1 MPRSTYGPEVKR
13 RSLHLF
19 QLLLSYAEDSLEAD
33 EKALDL
39 LRSQIQVRWKDDRQL
54 VVRTKVRHLE
64 ALSQLSAIPL
74 SNAQIKEALR
84 RWLDYVECLED
95 NRPSASGSETWHFT
109 LKLWYPKREFAQNL
123 QQFQAV
129 WEARR
134 SRKSAPADPPNPA
147 LTIFQTALE
156 NQRYQQ
162 LTTNPLTTNQG
173 LQLEV
178 APVYVP
184 LPLREVLPEAEEAP
198 VVQFPEFFQTLG
210 DRTAIIGDPGSGK
223 TTLMQKLATEL
234 QAQSQPV
241 IWISLAELQGK
252 QLSTYLQ
259 QDWLQL
265 ATGSANAATHLPTQ
279 LTEQFATGQVWL
291 LLDAI
296 DEMGLDATVALTQL
310 ARELRGWVGQA
321 KIILSCRSS
330 IWYAGK
336 NPLAD
341 FRVWQNLNL
350 PQQSTQQVLRAWF
363 QNEPEFADRLLAEI
377 QKPDRRWLRR
387 TIQNPLRLAMLCRT
401 WSQSQGTFPE
411 TRTALYHQ
419 FVETFYHWKQEVFPI
434 SLSQRIRLN
443 QALGQFAWQAIQ
455 QSKYRF
461 SQSFIEQHFPNSH
474 LELLDIAL
482 QIGWLQQAGNDAS
495 YGFYHSTF
503 QEYFAALAIA
513 DWHPVQTLQHPEVFR
528 FWLGRE
534 DISAAQKTQIL
545 TAMVAFDDRCQGFY
559 HQRMYCLAITG
570 LAEFPHLAI
579 APQMLD
585 QLLTWRFRSC
595 LENHWKAYPNP
606 IVEAATI
613 AMLETD
619 RSLMITALENFIQT
633 TSYLYQ
639 KWNAAYSLGNSIDPG
654 NTNAIATLVDLL
666 TQKQLDHYI
675 KLQLCKSLNA
685 IAPAHPI
692 MLEHLLQLVESD
704 HSIQLQ
710 RKAAYL
716 LAKIAPSHHPQ
727 AIAMLT
733 QISQTSNDRGQR
745 RYAQE
750 NLAQL
755 FPQQFT
761 APTKPSPK
769 RQKRDQVP
777 TADQLEKMVN
787 SWERNLSLTQNL
799 NIRVRSAKRLLQHNP
814 QHPQALA
821 TLLELFTQ
829 SQPQID
835 HRTIADTLKSNL
847 DTNQWLPL
855 IRPLQNLLS
864 PDYNYNTQQLE
875 AFKLLWH
882 IAQILPIAQ
891 FQTAY
896 HP

>member
-1 MPRSTYGPEVKR
+1 MPRSTYGSEVKR
-13 RSLHLF
+13 RALHLF
-19 QLLLSYAEDSLEAD
+19 QLLLSYAEDSLDAE
-33 EKALDL
+33 EKVLDL
-39 LRSQIQVRWKDDRQL
+39 LRPQIQVRWKDDRQL

-64 ALSQLSAIPL
+64 ALTELTESPL
-74 SNAQIKEALR
+74 SNAQIKESLR

-109 LKLWYPKREFAQNL
+109 LKLWYPKRDLEQNL
-123 QQFQAV
+123 QKFQQV

-134 SRKSAPADPPNPA
+134 SPKPAAIEVPKPTIN
-147 LTIFQTALE
+147 IFQTALE
-156 NQRYQQ
+156 NQRYRH

-178 APVYVP
+178 AQVYVP
-184 LPLREVLPEAEEAP
+184 LPLREVLPESEEAP
-198 VVQFPEFFQTLG
+198 VMQFSEFYQTLG
-210 DRTAIIGDPGSGK
+210 DRTVIIGDPGSGK
-223 TTLMQKLATEL
+223 TTLMQKLTIEL
-234 QAQSQPV
+234 QSQSQQV

-265 ATGSANAATHLPTQ
+265 ATGSVNVATDVQTQ

-321 KIILSCRSS
+321 KIVLSCRSS

-336 NPLAD
+336 NPLGD

-350 PQQSTQQVLRAWF
+350 PQQSTQQVLQAWF
-363 QNEPEFADRLLAEI
+363 QHEPDLADRLLAEI

-401 WSQSQGTFPE
+401 WSQSQGNFPE
-411 TRTALYHQ
+411 TRIALYRQ

-434 SLSQRIRLN
+434 SLSQQIRLN

-455 QSKYRF
+455 QGKYRF
-461 SQSFIEQHFPNSH
+461 SQSFIEQHFPSSH

-482 QIGWLQQAGNDAS
+482 QIGWLQQSSSDAN
-495 YGFYHSTF
+495 YGFYHATF
-503 QEYFAALAIA
+503 QEYFAAQAIA
-513 DWHPVQTLQHPEVFR
+513 AWHPVQTLQHPEVFR
-528 FWLGRE
+528 FWLGRD
-534 DISAAQKTQIL
+534 DISAAQKVQIL
-545 TAMVAFDDRCQGFY
+545 AAMVQFDDRCQGFY
-559 HQRMYCLAITG
+559 HQRLYCLAVAG
-570 LAEFPHLAI
+570 LAEFPEVTT

-595 LENHWKAYPNP
+595 LKDRWKAYPNP
-606 IVEAATI
+606 IVEVATT
-613 AMLETD
+613 AMWETD
-619 RSLMITALENFIQT
+619 RSLMVTALEDFIQIT
-633 TSYLYQ
+633 PYLYQ

-654 NTNAIATLVDLL
+654 NPVATATLADLL

-692 MLEHLLQLVESD
+692 VLEHLLQLIESD

-716 LAKIAPSHHPQ
+716 LAKIVPNHPQ
-727 AIAMLT
+727 AIATLT
-733 QISQTSNDRGQR
+733 HISQTSSDRGQR

-755 FPQQFT
+755 CPQQFT

-769 RQKRDQVP
+769 PQKRDQIP

-787 SWERNLSLTQNL
+787 SWESNLSPTQNL
-799 NIRVRSAKRLLQHNP
+799 NIRARSAKRLLQHNP
-814 QHPQALA
+814 QHPEALA

-829 SQPQID
+829 SHPQID
-835 HRTIADTLKSNL
+835 YRTIADTFKSHL
-847 DTNQWLPL
+847 AIHQWLPL
-855 IRPLQNLLS
+855 IRPLQNLLP

-896 HP
+896 HL